1 MSDAFLAG
9 KHAIVTGGGRGI
21 GAAVARALA
30 RAGAS
35 LTLLGRS
42 EAHLVRVAAGITEAW
57 GVATAALPVDLT
69 RDDDVNAVFAESR
82 RRLGSAH
89 ILVNNAGLAEGAP
102 VSQMPRALWDRTLA
116 TNLTAAFVCSKLVL
130 PGMIEAGMGRIVNVA
145 STAGLRGV
153 ARIAAYSASKHGL
166 IGLTRSLALEVAKQG
181 ITVNAVCPGYV
192 DTDMAQ
198 RAVDAVMTGMGKGA
212 DEAVRMITRPSA
224 FQRLL
229 TPEEV
234 ADVVSWLCSPA
245 AATVT
250 GQAIVIGGDVV

>member
-1 MSDAFLAG
+1 
-9 KHAIVTGGGRGI
+9 
-21 GAAVARALA
+21 
-30 RAGAS
+30 
-35 LTLLGRS
+35 
-42 EAHLVRVAAGITEAW
+42 
-57 GVATAALPVDLT
+57 
-69 RDDDVNAVFAESR
+69 
-82 RRLGSAH
+82 
-89 ILVNNAGLAEGAP
+89 
-102 VSQMPRALWDRTLA
+102 
-116 TNLTAAFVCSKLVL
+116 
-130 PGMIEAGMGRIVNVA
+130 
-145 STAGLRGV
+145 
-153 ARIAAYSASKHGL
+153 
-166 IGLTRSLALEVAKQG
+166 VAKQG